1 VSDPVRAAPLFS
13 VVIATLGRPG
23 VLRETLA
30 TVARCDPAPA
40 EVIVVDG
47 DAAGSAEAVA
57 LEAGARF
64 VRART
69 GLTAQRNAG
78 LDAATGDVVV
88 FVDDDTE
95 VDPGLIAALAG
106 AYRDHDVVGA
116 TGRVVDRDL
125 RRFGNMRSRW
135 RRLLPGGGR
144 EGSLTRF
151 GYPRRVQDETRERD
165 VEYMLGG
172 LMSARRE
179 LAMRVRFDEHLD
191 GYGLL
196 EDEDFSFRLSR
207 LGRLRFVPGAV
218 VVHRN
223 VDAARKVS
231 PSRMREFNRTVV
243 VNRAY
248 LFRKNFRRTPLARL
262 QFGLLV
268 GVLAVHRAANGEW
281 AGVRGLVEGSVEAW
295 RQRA

>member
-1 VSDPVRAAPLFS
+1 VSDPVRAAPRFS
-13 VVIATLGRPG
+13 VVIATLGRPD

-30 TVARCDPAPA
+30 TVARCDPAPH
-40 EVIVVDG
+40 EVVVVDG
-47 DAAGSAEAVA
+47 DTAGSAEEAA
-57 LEAGARF
+57 TAAGARYA
-64 VRART
+64 RSRT

-78 LDAATGDVVV
+78 LDLASGDVVV

-95 VDPGLIAALAG
+95 VDPGLLAALAR
-106 AYRDHDVVGA
+106 AYGDDAVAGA

-151 GYPRRVQDETRERD
+151 GYPRRVQDETREHD

-179 LAMRVRFDEHLD
+179 PAARVRFDERLS

-196 EDEDFSFRLSR
+196 EDEDFSYRLSR
-207 LGRLRFVPGAV
+207 LGRLRFVPDAV

-223 VDAARKVS
+223 VDAARKVC
-231 PSRMREFNRTVV
+231 PARMREFNRTVV

-262 QFGLLV
+262 EFALLV
-268 GVLAVHRAANGEW
+268 VVLAVHRAVNGEW
-281 AGVRGLVEGSVEAW
+281 AGVRGLAEGSVEAW

>member
-1 VSDPVRAAPLFS
+1 MSDPAPRFS
-13 VVIATLGRPG
+13 VVIATLGRPD

-30 TVARCDPAPA
+30 TVARCDPPAA

-47 DAAGSAEAVA
+47 DPAGSAEPAA
-57 LEAGARF
+57 AAAGASYART
-64 VRART
+64 RT

-78 LDAATGDVVV
+78 LDLATGDVVV
-88 FVDDDTE
+88 FVDDDSE
-95 VDPGLIAALAG
+95 VSSGLLRALAR
-106 AYRDHDVVGA
+106 AYGDPEVAGA

-179 LAMRVRFDEHLD
+179 LARRVRFDERLD

-196 EDEDFSFRLSR
+196 EDEDFSYRLSR
-207 LGRLRFVPGAV
+207 VGRLRFVPDAV

-223 VDAARKVS
+223 VDAERKVS
-231 PSRMREFNRTVV
+231 PARMREFNRTVV

-268 GVLAVHRAANGEW
+268 AVLAAHRAVNGEW
-281 AGVRGLVEGSVEAW
+281 AGVRGLAEGSVEAW

>member
-1 VSDPVRAAPLFS
+1 VPDAEPSFS
-13 VVIATLGRPG
+13 VVIATRDRPE
-23 VLRETLA
+23 VLRDTLES
-30 TVARCDPAPA
+30 VVHCDPAPA

-47 DAAGSAEAVA
+47 AGSAEPVA
-57 LEAGARF
+57 QAAGARY
-64 VRART
+64 T
-69 GLTAQRNAG
+69 HTPPGLTAQRNAG
-78 LDAATGDVVV
+78 LDIAGGDVVV

-95 VDPGLIAALAG
+95 LEPRLFAALAEG
-106 AYRDHDVVGA
+106 YRDPDVLGV
-116 TGRVVDRDL
+116 TGPVLDRGL

-151 GYPRRVQDETRERD
+151 GYPRRVQDETREHD

-172 LMSARRE
+172 LMTARRE
-179 LAMRVRFDEHLD
+179 VAARVRFDERLT

-196 EDEDFSFRLSR
+196 EDEDFSYRLSR
-207 LGRLRFVPGAV
+207 LGRVRFLPAASVT
-218 VVHRN
+218 HRN
-223 VDAARKVS
+223 VGAGEKLARA
-231 PSRMREFNRTVV
+231 REFNRTVV

-262 QFGLLV
+262 QFAMLI
-268 GVLAVHRAANGEW
+268 GVLAVHRTVNGEW
-281 AGVRGLVEGSVEAW
+281 AGVRGLIEGSVEAW

>member
-1 VSDPVRAAPLFS
+1 VSDPAPRFT

-30 TVARCDPAPA
+30 TIARCEPPPA
-40 EVIVVDG
+40 ETVVVDG
-47 DAAGSAEAVA
+47 DAAGSAEPVA
-57 LEAGARF
+57 AAAGASYL
-64 VRART
+64 RAPT
-69 GLTAQRNAG
+69 GLTTQRNAG
-78 LDAATGDVVV
+78 LDLATGDVVV

-95 VDPGLIAALAG
+95 VDPGLLGALAR
-106 AYRDHDVVGA
+106 AYRDPAVAGA

-135 RRLLPGGGR
+135 RQLLPGGGR

-151 GYPRRVQDETRERD
+151 GYPRRVQDESRERD

-179 LAMRVRFDEHLD
+179 LAARVRFDERLS

-207 LGRLRFVPGAV
+207 LGRLRFVPDAV

-231 PSRMREFNRTVV
+231 PARMREFNRTVV

-262 QFGLLV
+262 EFGLLV
-268 GVLAVHRAANGEW
+268 AVLAVHRAVNREW